1 MRSGQPES
9 KILHSTKI
17 SGICITI
24 SQVNRP
30 EASIFHIR
38 VLEFSFFFLYLGE
51 NIIMVD
57 ITVHCI
63 PVYILKMRELINI
76 VSENCNKSIYATI
89 VAHKLGSCSLIDLR
103 VYIIKFKFTMRHL
116 KEAQSFLEQQTR

>member
-9 KILHSTKI
+9 MCSVFYRI

-38 VLEFSFFFLYLGE
+38 VLEFFLFLFFFFCISKKNTIIV
-51 NIIMVD
+51 NIKMHS
-57 ITVHCI
+57 T
-63 PVYILKMRELINI
+63 PVYVLKMSELITI
-76 VSENCNKSIYATI
+76 LSENCNK
-89 VAHKLGSCSLIDLR
+89 
-103 VYIIKFKFTMRHL
+103 
-116 KEAQSFLEQQTR
+116 

>member
-9 KILHSTKI
+9 MCSAFYKI

-38 VLEFSFFFLYLGE
+38 VLEFFLFFFFLYLE
-51 NIIMVD
+51 KNIIMVD
-57 ITVHCI
+57 IKVHCI
-63 PVYILKMRELINI
+63 PVYIFKMGELINI
-76 VSENCNKSIYATI
+76 LSENCNKSIYTI
-89 VAHKLGSCSLIDLR
+89 LWHINWEIV
-103 VYIIKFKFTMRHL
+103 V
-116 KEAQSFLEQQTR
+116 